1 MVYLYLV
8 VAIAAEV
15 VGTMALK
22 ASEGFSKLA
31 PSLLVVAGYG
41 LSFYLFSL
49 VIKSMAVGIAY
60 AIWAGLGILLVTVA
74 GAVLYRQVPDVP
86 AVVGTLLI
94 VAGVVVIQLF
104 SRTVTF

>member
-22 ASEGFSKLA
+22 ASQGFTKLV
-31 PSLLVVAGYG
+31 PSLLVLAGYG
-41 LSFYLFSL
+41 VSFYLFSL
-49 VIKSMAVGIAY
+49 VIKGMSVGIAY

-74 GAVLYRQVPDVP
+74 GAVLYKQVPDWP
-86 AVVGTLLI
+86 ALVGMALI
-94 VAGVVVIQLF
+94 VGGVLVIHLF
-104 SRTVTF
+104 SRTVTY